1 MTKYNFCAGPAMLPP
16 AVMQKAQKEF
26 IDWQGLGV
34 SVMEISHRSSDFL
47 ALTTKCEASLRRLMN
62 ISDEFEVLFMHGG
75 GRGQFSAVPL
85 NLHLDDKPAV
95 YCENGVWSKGATSE
109 AAKFTAVESINV
121 RDDEQQNGQFS
132 IKPASSWEL
141 PADASYIHYCPNE
154 TVDGIEIFDVPS
166 HPSAPIVAD
175 MSSTILSREFDVNQF
190 DLIYAGA
197 QKNIG
202 PSGLSIVIIRK
213 TLLEREGLAKP
224 GILDY
229 ALEAKQGSM
238 YNTPPTFAWYL
249 AAEVF
254 EWLEA
259 NGGVK
264 AMEEQNI
271 AKAELLYNFID
282 SSDFY
287 SNKVAKHCRS
297 RMNVPFWLN
306 DESLN
311 DKFISESKEAG
322 LLALEGHRIVGG
334 MRASIYNAMPLEG
347 VQALVNFMEKFAK
360 ENS

>member
-1 MTKYNFCAGPAMLPP
+1 MSIYNFCAGPAMLPP

-26 IDWQGLGV
+26 LNWQGLGV
-34 SVMEISHRSSDFL
+34 SVMEISHRSHEFL
-47 ALTTKCEASLRRLMN
+47 ALTAKCEASLRRLMN

-85 NLHLDDKPAV
+85 NLHVNGKKAV
-95 YCENGVWSKGATSE
+95 YCENGVWSKSATSE
-109 AAKFTAVESINV
+109 ADKFTQTHTIDV
-121 RDDEQQNGQFS
+121 RNDDNGLFS
-132 IKPASSWEL
+132 IKQVVDWVL
-141 PADASYIHYCPNE
+141 PADAAYIHYCPNE
-154 TVDGIEIFDVPS
+154 TVDGLEIFDVPS
-166 HPSAPIVAD
+166 HPTAPIVAD
-175 MSSTILSREFDVNQF
+175 MSSTILSREIDVNQF

-202 PSGLSIVIIRK
+202 PSGIAIVIVRK

-238 YNTPPTFAWYL
+238 FNTPPTFAWYL

-254 EWLEA
+254 EWLEQ

-264 AMEEQNI
+264 AMETHNT
-271 AKAELLYNFID
+271 AKAQLLYDFID
-282 SSDFY
+282 ESDFY
-287 SNKVAKHCRS
+287 TNKVAKHCRS
-297 RMNVPFWLN
+297 RMNVPFWLV

-311 DKFISESKEAG
+311 DKFVKESKEAG

-347 VQALVNFMEKFAK
+347 VKALVDFMAAFAK

>member
-1 MTKYNFCAGPAMLPP
+1 MSKYNFCAGPAMLPQ

-26 IDWQGLGV
+26 LDWQDLGV
-34 SVMEISHRSSDFL
+34 SVMEISHRSKDFL
-47 ALTTKCEASLRRLMN
+47 ALTAKCEASLRRLMN

-85 NLHLDDKPAV
+85 NLHQEGKAAV
-95 YCENGVWSKGATSE
+95 YCENGVWSKSATDEANKFTKATS
-109 AAKFTAVESINV
+109 IDV
-121 RDDEQQNGQFS
+121 RNDANGEFS
-132 IKPASSWEL
+132 IKQVADWVL

-154 TVDGIEIFDVPS
+154 TVDGLEIFEVPT
-166 HPSAPIVAD
+166 HPTAPIVAD
-175 MSSTILSREFDVNQF
+175 MSSTILSREIDVNKF

-202 PSGLSIVIIRK
+202 PSGISIVIVRK

-238 YNTPPTFAWYL
+238 FNTPPTFAWYL

-254 EWLEA
+254 EWLES

-264 AMEEQNI
+264 AMEAQNI
-271 AKAELLYNFID
+271 AKAQLLYDFID
-282 SSDFY
+282 ESSFY
-287 SNKVAKHCRS
+287 TNKVAKHCRS

-311 DKFISESKEAG
+311 EKFVTQSKDAG

-347 VQALVNFMEKFAK
+347 VQALVDFMASFAK

>member
-1 MTKYNFCAGPAMLPP
+1 MSKYNFCAGPAMLPP
-16 AVMQKAQKEF
+16 AVMKKAQQEF

-34 SVMEISHRSSDFL
+34 SVMEISHRSKEFL
-47 ALTTKCEASLRRLMN
+47 ALTKKCEASLRRLMN

-85 NLHLDDKPAV
+85 NLHQENKSAV
-95 YCENGVWSKGATSE
+95 YCENGVWSKSATDE
-109 AAKFTAVESINV
+109 ANKFTQTTAIDV
-121 RDDEQQNGQFS
+121 RNDTDGQFS
-132 IKPASSWEL
+132 IKAVADWQL

-154 TVDGIEIFDVPS
+154 TVDGLEIFDVPS
-166 HPSAPIVAD
+166 HPTAPIIAD
-175 MSSTILSREFDVNQF
+175 MSSTILSREIDVNQF

-202 PSGLSIVIIRK
+202 PSGIAIVIVRK
-213 TLLEREGLAKP
+213 TLLAREGLPKP

-238 YNTPPTFAWYL
+238 FNTPPTFAWYL

-254 EWLEA
+254 QWLEQ

-264 AMEEQNI
+264 AMEAQNI

-282 SSDFY
+282 NSDFY
-287 SNKVAKHCRS
+287 SNKVAKHSRS

-311 DKFISESKEAG
+311 SKFVAQSNEAG

-347 VQALVNFMEKFAK
+347 VQALVDFMAAFAK